1 MPDSES
7 KNKAIGCCAVCC
19 CLLLVILLPLSF
31 SYVEY
36 YEYGLVQRLS
46 TGSVDT
52 EEVYASGR
60 YLVGPDKHFIK
71 YQ

>member
-1 MPDSES
+1 MPD
-7 KNKAIGCCAVCC
+7 KNALIGCGCVCA

-46 TGSVDT
+46 TGAVDT
-52 EEVYASGR
+52 EEVYTSGR
-60 YLVGPDKHFIK
+60 YIVGPDKHFIK
-71 YQ
+71 YQWV

>member
-1 MPDSES
+1 MPD
-7 KNKAIGCCAVCC
+7 NKEKLIACGCCCA
-19 CLLLVILLPLSF
+19 CLLLIILLPMSF

-52 EEVYASGR
+52 EEVYSSGR
-60 YLVGPDKHFIK
+60 YIIGPDKHFIK